1 MLAQQKISN
10 LSEDLKIALRRGGH
24 GGGRVGRVK
33 VVGRGLVFFFFYDG
47 KSKCQEKKEE
57 KKRRCGGA
65 AGREW
70 TDKGHKVLNCPLS

>member
-24 GGGRVGRVK
+24 GGGRVGRVE
-33 VVGRGLVFFFFYDG
+33 VVGRGLFFFMMG
-47 KSKCQEKKEE
+47 SQNVRKKEKKQR
-57 KKRRCGGA
+57 KCGGA

>member
-33 VVGRGLVFFFFYDG
+33 GVGRGLFFFFYDG
-47 KSKCQEKKEE
+47 KSKCQEKK
-57 KKRRCGGA
+57 KKKKTENVVEQQDGS
-65 AGREW
+65 GRI
-70 TDKGHKVLNCPLS
+70 KGTKS

>member
-33 VVGRGLVFFFFYDG
+33 GVGRGLFFFFYDG
-47 KSKCQEKKEE
+47 KSKCQEKK
-57 KKRRCGGA
+57 KIIKQKMWWSSRTGVDG
-65 AGREW
+65 
-70 TDKGHKVLNCPLS
+70 

>member
-33 VVGRGLVFFFFYDG
+33 VVGRGLAFFFMMG
-47 KSKCQEKKEE
+47 SQNV
-57 KKRRCGGA
+57 R
-65 AGREW
+65 
-70 TDKGHKVLNCPLS
+70 

>member
-33 VVGRGLVFFFFYDG
+33 GVGRGLFFFSMMG
-47 KSKCQEKKEE
+47 SQNVRKKN
-57 KKRRCGGA
+57 KK
-65 AGREW
+65 
-70 TDKGHKVLNCPLS
+70 